1 MWNFLGDWITPHGS
15 ESDVNSAENILFN
28 NCYLHYITEL
38 TANISTILG
47 EDAAAARY
55 HADAAKLAVAVT
67 RAYSNA
73 STGVYLDRL
82 QTHAVMPLAS
92 GVAGGGGVEA
102 KTWEV
107 LEGAISVGSTVGGHS
122 YPNHLDTGLT
132 GTYFMTKV
140 LMESGRNDLVF
151 AYANQT
157 TFPSYGYFLSL
168 GRTTWP
174 EDWSGNY
181 GSSLLHGCFN
191 GIGLWFVEGVA
202 GIRVHMSEAFPLTIR
217 AGVDA
222 GDITWADG
230 ERVAFSGKAKSSW
243 KLTPAGFSHT
253 VTIPANGVQARVL
266 IPSPDGAHAAGVME
280 GGKHVWE
287 AVGVTVLGTETINT
301 IEYVVLK
308 VVAGTYSFTSQ
319 WAGTAL
325 ALV

>member
-202 GIRVHMSEAFPLTIR
+202 GIHVHMSEAFPLTIR

-230 ERVAFSGKAKSSW
+230 ERVAFSGKAKSSSVVETHPRRVFPRRDHPGTRREPYNP
-243 KLTPAGFSHT
+243 TPMAVSSISPAHLH
-253 VTIPANGVQARVL
+253 VVELAESRKIPNPNFLPRVFVCRPTESKPACSSPRPTARTR
-266 IPSPDGAHAAGVME
+266 PG
-280 GGKHVWE
+280 
-287 AVGVTVLGTETINT
+287 
-301 IEYVVLK
+301 
-308 VVAGTYSFTSQ
+308 
-319 WAGTAL
+319 
-325 ALV
+325 